1 MKRIHRLLY
10 PRTNGTWAPF
20 VAVLIV
26 VLTGAATVAA
36 WPAKTPQSNAAATQE
51 ETEQNEAFDPE
62 YSKWLNEDVAYI
74 IDQSE
79 RTAFLRLKTNEERD
93 KFVVQFWERRNPS
106 PGASNRFKEEH
117 YRRLAYANTNFAS
130 GVPGWQTDRGHI
142 YIVYGPPD
150 EIEAH
155 PRAGGGMTEIWLYR
169 HGEGIGANATI
180 TFVDSTGRGDY
191 RLSPGAPFVPKTP
204 GPAGKQP

>member
-1 MKRIHRLLY
+1 MKRTHRVLY
-10 PRTNGTWAPF
+10 LRTNAAWPPF
-20 VAVLIV
+20 VAVLVLI
-26 VLTGAATVAA
+26 LTGPATVAA
-36 WPAKTPQSNAAATQE
+36 WPAKAPQSNAAAMVPR
-51 ETEQNEAFDPE
+51 TERQLDPQ
-62 YSKWLNEDVAYI
+62 YSKWLTEDVAYI

-79 RTAFLRLKTNEERD
+79 RTAFLRLTTNEERD
-93 KFVVQFWERRNPS
+93 NFVVQFWERRNRT
-106 PGASNRFKEEH
+106 PGAPNRFKEEH

-155 PRAGGGMTEIWLYR
+155 PRAGGGMTEIWLY
-169 HGEGIGANATI
+169 HHVEGIGANATI

-204 GPAGKQP
+204 GPH